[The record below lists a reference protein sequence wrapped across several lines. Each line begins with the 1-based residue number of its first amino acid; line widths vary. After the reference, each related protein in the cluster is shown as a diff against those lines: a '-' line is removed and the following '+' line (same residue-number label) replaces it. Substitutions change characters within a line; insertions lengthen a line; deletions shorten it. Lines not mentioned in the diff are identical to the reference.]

1 MTRGDLSAG
10 WSVRR
15 FSDIAQSVTER
26 VDDPSGSG
34 LDHYVG
40 LEHLDPESVTIRRWG
55 SPADVESTKL
65 RFYAGDVIYA
75 RRRAYQRKLG
85 VAEWSGICSAHAL
98 VLRAQPEVCLPEFLP
113 YFLLSDQFH
122 SRALDIS
129 VGSLSP
135 TINWKTLAVQEFVV
149 PPLDEQRRVA
159 SEMRG
164 FDDLADELANVT
176 ARSNVLRLSIA
187 SEVFAS
193 SSAVPRVHLT
203 DLVRRPIQYGV
214 LKPGPEYRGGV
225 RCIDVKDYP
234 EGRLLVDGVRRIDPA
249 IDAQFERSRV
259 AAGDIL
265 ISIRGTIGRVT
276 TVPAELDG
284 ANISRDSAR
293 VSLADSVD
301 PAYVRI
307 VLESGAAQTEMRGR
321 VVGLAVKGINIADL
335 RRVTIPLPAIEEQR
349 ELAARSEA
357 AREVGDRAVQ
367 SLTELRVLRRAFLA
381 HALEGASL
389 VQ

>member
-1 MTRGDLSAG
+1 MGNAAVPAG
-10 WSVRR
+10 RSMLPFRE
-15 FSDIAQSVTER
+15 IAHSVTER
-26 VDDPSGSG
+26 VENPAESGFE
-34 LDHYVG
+34 HYVG
-40 LEHLDPESVTIRRWG
+40 LEHLDPETVRITRWG

-65 RFYAGDVIYA
+65 RFYKGDVIYA

-85 VAEWSGICSAHAL
+85 VAAWEGICSAHAL
-98 VLRAQPEVCLPEFLP
+98 VLRARADVCLPEFLP

-135 TINWKTLAVQEFVV
+135 TINWKTLAVQEFSL
-149 PPLDEQRRVA
+149 PTIAEQRRIS
-159 SEMRG
+159 SEMRA
-164 FDDLADELANVT
+164 FDDLADALSNVVT
-176 ARSNVLRLSIA
+176 RSNVLRLGIA
-187 SEVFAS
+187 GEVFNAS
-193 SSAVPRVHLT
+193 SDVPRVHLT
-203 DLVRRPIQYGV
+203 ELVRRPIQYGV

-234 EGRLLVDGVRRIDPA
+234 EGRLLVDMVRRIDPA

-259 AAGDIL
+259 ATGDIL
-265 ISIRGTIGRVT
+265 VSIRGTIGRVT

-293 VSLADSVD
+293 VSLVDSVE
-301 PAYVRI
+301 ASYVRI
-307 VLESGAAQTEMRGR
+307 VLESRPAQEEMKGR

-335 RRVTIPLPAIEEQR
+335 RRVTIPLPPVEAQR
-349 ELAARSEA
+349 ELAARSERT
-357 AREVGDRAVQ
+357 RELGDRADH
-367 SLTELRVLRRAFLA
+367 SLARLRVLRRAFLA